1 MTAHRCSIIVVTV
14 YLEVDGLI
22 RLCKKLENN
31 KEGEKRRKKRKGR
44 EVELK
49 KRRKGDGNQQLRRGN
64 G

>member
-1 MTAHRCSIIVVTV
+1 VVTV